1 MTSSLLR
8 HRKDRAYSVVPSGSD
23 YYAFWAD
30 GRAGLY
36 VDGSFISYRS
46 TTGPSIPEA
55 PSLIHIDDQSIVG
68 PGSIV
73 TRVGTNALGS
83 IRTHV
88 PRYQPLRG
96 TVVEPSRFG
105 NYDGW

>member
-1 MTSSLLR
+1 MDRRLVEAVLGFEYDAGCWLGRVVTEQLMVAEGVARKRLL
-8 HRKDRAYSVVPSGSD
+8 
-23 YYAFWAD
+23 FQ
-30 GRAGLY
+30 LE
-36 VDGSFISYRS
+36 F
-46 TTGPSIPEA
+46 
-55 PSLIHIDDQSIVG
+55 VG
-68 PGSIV
+68 FS
-73 TRVGTNALGS
+73 RVGTNALGS